1 VPGSDSIE
9 LLTGGFAPIFNSEL
23 LTVINS
29 VNNSLLII
37 RAFFTLP

>member
-9 LLTGGFAPIFNSEL
+9 LLTGGLRLIFNSEL

-37 RAFFTLP
+37 RAFLTLP